1 MSAGETRVEAQL
13 ARAAQRVAQL
23 KAKKLL
29 REMRS
34 LARQKAKER
43 QAAFRKR
50 LALGD
55 IVDELGLGELQP
67 HQLNQV
73 LLDARKRFL
82 DDSIRSPKASRE
94 TPDSNSV

>member
-1 MSAGETRVEAQL
+1 MSAQETRVEAQL
-13 ARAAQRVAQL
+13 ARATQRVAQL
-23 KAKKLL
+23 KARKLL

-34 LARQKAKER
+34 LARQKAKDR

-50 LALGD
+50 LALD
-55 IVDELGLGELQP
+55 DVVDELGLGELQP

-82 DDSIRSPKASRE
+82 DSSIRSPKRSGPNDGTE
-94 TPDSNSV
+94 P